1 MVHYRNELQAEN
13 KMKWYKAWSGS
24 NLLNRDTK
32 NDWMYVEFY
41 IFSMFARGKDLH
53 FECSRDICELLY
65 DYEGL

>member
-1 MVHYRNELQAEN
+1 
-13 KMKWYKAWSGS
+13 
-24 NLLNRDTK
+24 
-32 NDWMYVEFY
+32 MYVEFY